1 MSGPGV
7 APAAKAMIELLTDV
21 AAALHRDARRRLSG
35 PAEAQPR
42 SATARASSSARRP
55 TTIGRSARSSG
66 RASIPT
72 GPGSTASE

>member
-1 MSGPGV
+1 
-7 APAAKAMIELLTDV
+7 MIKLLTDV
-21 AAALHRDARRRLSG
+21 ARALHRDARGGLTDRC
-35 PAEAQPR
+35 PPPPEAYSPR